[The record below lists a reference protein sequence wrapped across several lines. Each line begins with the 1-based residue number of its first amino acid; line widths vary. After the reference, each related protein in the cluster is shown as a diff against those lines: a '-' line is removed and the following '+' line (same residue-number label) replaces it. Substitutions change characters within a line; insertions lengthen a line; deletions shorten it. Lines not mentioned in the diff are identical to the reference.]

1 MVEYPNMQPPS
12 SQQYS
17 AARAEVVNAFMR
29 GVYTWMAAGLAL
41 TAGISYVVANTPSLL
56 QIFFNVDPATGAV
69 GMSTLVF
76 ILLFAELGIV
86 FYLGARIGSMAPT
99 TATGLFL
106 LYSGLNGLT
115 LTPILL
121 AYTAESVAATFG
133 ITAGMFGAMSVY
145 GLMTKKDLTSWG
157 SLLFMGLI
165 GIIIAMVVNI
175 FLQSSAMAFAISVIG
190 VIVFLGL
197 TAYDTQKLKTMGEQ
211 VPMNDAAAIR
221 RGTIL
226 GALTLYLDF
235 INLFLMLLRLF
246 GDRR

>member
-1 MVEYPNMQPPS
+1 MTDYP
-12 SQQYS
+12 S
-17 AARAEVVNAFMR
+17 AQRTGQAAKAEVVNAFMR
-29 GVYTWMAAGLAL
+29 GVYGWMSAGLGL
-41 TAGISYVVANTPSLL
+41 TALVAYVVSNTQSLL
-56 QIFFNVDPATGAV
+56 QMFFVVDPATGAV

-86 FYLGARIGSMAPT
+86 FYLGARIASMNPG

-121 AYTAESVAATFG
+121 AYTAESVAGTFV
-133 ITAGMFGAMSVY
+133 ITAGMFGAMSLY
-145 GLMTKKDLTSWG
+145 GLLTKKDLTSWG

-165 GIIIAMVVNI
+165 GIIIAMVVNM
-175 FLQSSAMAFAISVIG
+175 FLQSSAMAFAISIIG
-190 VIVFLGL
+190 VIIFLGL
-197 TAYDTQKLKTMGEQ
+197 TAYDTQKLKTMGET
-211 VPMNDAAAIR
+211 VPAGDDVAIR

-235 INLFLMLLRLF
+235 INLFLMLLRLM
-246 GDRR
+246 GNRR

>member
-1 MVEYPNMQPPS
+1 MVEYPNMQRTAQAS
-12 SQQYS
+12 K
-17 AARAEVVNAFMR
+17 AEVVNAFMR
-29 GVYTWMAAGLAL
+29 GVYGWMGAGLAL
-41 TAGISYVVANTPSLL
+41 TALISYVVSSTPALK
-56 QIFFNVDPATGAV
+56 QVFFQVDPATGAV

-76 ILLFAELGIV
+76 VLLFAELGIV
-86 FYLGARIGSMAPT
+86 FFLGARISTMAPS

-121 AYTAESVAATFG
+121 AYTAESVAATFV
-133 ITAGMFGAMSVY
+133 ITAGMFSAMSIY
-145 GLMTKKDLTSWG
+145 GMVTKKDLTSWG

-165 GIIIAMVVNI
+165 GIVIAMVVNM

-197 TAYDTQKLKTMGEQ
+197 TAYDTQKLKTMGES
-211 VPMNDAAAIR
+211 VPMGDSAAIR

-246 GDRR
+246 GNRD